1 MREIVRAVM
10 QEMLEGEMTDALG
23 PRRASARPLGS
34 APLRLLHPYARH
46 PGRQARAARAAGSG
60 RTVLD
65 RTLRTPPALRA
76 VARGDAGRD
85 VSAGRLA
92 VLFLPVIISGE
103 HGFLIICCHH
113 AAPTGRRAR
122 RSEMNR
128 RMRAARLK
136 FAVVLW
142 QLWPMPIKYSG
153 PLMHLKAYAIDGAR
167 LRTGKVL
174 AGKYWVEDRTPIS
187 ALNC

>member
-1 MREIVRAVM
+1 MPQVRDGRFSTELFELHQRSEQSLVATLA
-10 QEMLEGEMTDALG
+10 EMYLQGVS
-23 PRRASARPLGS
+23 RSFFS
-34 APLRLLHPYARH
+34 LLSSV
-46 PGRQARAARAAGSG
+46 GSG
-60 RTVLD
+60 
-65 RTLRTPPALRA
+65 
-76 VARGDAGRD
+76 
-85 VSAGRLA
+85 
-92 VLFLPVIISGE
+92 FLV
-103 HGFLIICCHH
+103 ICCHH